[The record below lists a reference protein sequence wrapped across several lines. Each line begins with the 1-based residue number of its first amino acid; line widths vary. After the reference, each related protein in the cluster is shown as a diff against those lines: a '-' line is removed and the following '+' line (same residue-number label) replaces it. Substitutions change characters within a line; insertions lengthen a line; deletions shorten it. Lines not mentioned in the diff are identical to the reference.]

1 MQLNLFE
8 DNRPTVLLNIADEF
22 VRLREFTQAL
32 SVYDQLV
39 AEYPD
44 DKQFPALR
52 ELVGQWLDLLSG
64 TDTIPVNLEVLHS
77 IWLRLDSI
85 FLPSL
90 SLVALDMLIDA
101 MFSLAP
107 PEQCFLP
114 PRFHLGQVLMKAG
127 RFAEAA
133 DCFHAALSS
142 ARVDRGR
149 FLAWHGDAL
158 TLAGNHDAALK
169 SYFDAF
175 LDDPISIDVKSV
187 QSRTIH
193 SLRDSLHFD
202 ATDEIEEQDE
212 PAWIPVWGWI
222 GGVFALSLRTVPEE
236 DTPSAAAFAAEL
248 AEKGRFTPRIWFDML
263 AHAERVRTVSRDS
276 KELGA
281 VRRLMKNSNEFMFG
295 CYLGK
300 INGSR

>member
-22 VRLREFTQAL
+22 VRSREFVQAL

-52 ELVGQWLDLLSG
+52 GLVGQWFDLLSG
-64 TDTIPVNLEVLHS
+64 AGTIPVNPELLHS

-85 FLPSL
+85 FLHSL
-90 SLVALDMLIDA
+90 SLVALDILLDA

-107 PEQCFLP
+107 PEQCYLP

-133 DCFHAALSS
+133 DSFHATLSS

-149 FLAWHGDAL
+149 FLAWRGDAL
-158 TLAGNHDAALK
+158 TLAGFHDAALQ

-175 LDDPISIDVKSV
+175 LHDPVSIDMESV

-193 SLRDSLHFD
+193 DLHDSLHYE
-202 ATDEIEEQDE
+202 ATDEIEEEDE
-212 PAWIPVWGWI
+212 PAWIPVWGWMS
-222 GGVFALSLRTVPEE
+222 GVFAFSLRTVPEE
-236 DTPSAAAFAAEL
+236 DTPSAAFYAAEL
-248 AEKGRFTPRIWFDML
+248 AEKGSFIPRIWFDML
-263 AHAERVRTVSRDS
+263 DHAERVRTVSRDS

-281 VRRLMKNSNEFMFG
+281 VRRLMKNSNGFMFG
-295 CYLGK
+295 CYLEK
-300 INGSR
+300 INGEK